1 MIQDSTSTSYRNLD
15 DIRRRKDELLTDI
28 TKDSTTMEN
37 LWYGLFHKPDN
48 LVTTPTSRFSGM
60 MKTGVGILDGIILG
74 WKLYRKFGGG
84 KKKSQKKKKSF
95 FSFL

>member
-1 MIQDSTSTSYRNLD
+1 MIQDSTITSYRNLD

-37 LWYGLFHKPDN
+37 LWTGLFHKPDN
-48 LVTTPTSRFSGM
+48 LVATPSSRLTGM
-60 MKTGVGILDGIILG
+60 MKTGVGILDGLILG

-84 KKKSQKKKKSF
+84 KKKSQKKKGF
-95 FSFL
+95 FNFI